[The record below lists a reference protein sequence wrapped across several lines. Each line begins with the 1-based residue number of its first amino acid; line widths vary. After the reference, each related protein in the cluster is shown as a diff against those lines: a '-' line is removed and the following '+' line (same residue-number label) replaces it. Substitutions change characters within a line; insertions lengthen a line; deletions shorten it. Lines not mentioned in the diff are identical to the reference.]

1 MKKFILST
9 IIIASA
15 ISCLVTS
22 CSQDDEWGM
31 DAYST
36 LACEKMT
43 RSIDYPVLAL
53 QINDST
59 TYNYDIILKDGKKYS
74 HKANIYFQFIQD
86 DVELRVEMHSYSL
99 YHDCIDETCAGLY
112 TVDNIWLRK
121 ENRFGNRYYLCA
133 EGMNSASHICY
144 GELEN
149 IVFLE

>member
-59 TYNYDIILKDGKKYS
+59 TYNYDIILKDGK
-74 HKANIYFQFIQD
+74 NILIKPIYIF
-86 DVELRVEMHSYSL
+86 SL
-99 YHDCIDETCAGLY
+99 FKMTL
-112 TVDNIWLRK
+112 N
-121 ENRFGNRYYLCA
+121 
-133 EGMNSASHICY
+133 
-144 GELEN
+144 
-149 IVFLE
+149 